1 MKKSNKKEIPNIKEI
16 MEDANKALEVI
27 DDLDNINIENFDI
40 EDYSKKINIMEKE
53 LSKKYKNY
61 NHSIDE
67 DIKNIEKR
75 IREDIENNVD
85 TKK

>member
-40 EDYSKKINIMEKE
+40 ENYSKKINIMEKE

-85 TKK
+85 TKE

>member
-67 DIKNIEKR
+67 DHKNIEKH

-85 TKK
+85 TKE